1 MSPGEIQG
9 MNNLEQKLSSL
20 DFWKEKYNNINTKYY
35 KQKDK
40 YDHSVSLKDLN
51 HHFKDYKK
59 KIFKKNSKLLIF
71 LLSKIKLLNFFQPLK
86 IKLLDHNKIYKYSI
100 FDSLIEDINV
110 KECDITMHS
119 QSLSFIFKNEFG
131 FDTLTVNGCFEA
143 SHVGFTK
150 VTKTLA
156 LGNLNSIGLNLNLGL
171 IFHSNIIFLFLNTLK
186 KVKKQLKK
194 I

>member
-1 MSPGEIQG
+1 
-9 MNNLEQKLSSL
+9 MNERLNQ
-20 DFWKEKYNNINTKYY
+20 
-35 KQKDK
+35 
-40 YDHSVSLKDLN
+40 DLN
-51 HHFKDYKK
+51 FDFENYKK
-59 KIFKKNSKLLIF
+59 RIFKKNSKLLIF

-86 IKLLDHNKIYKYSI
+86 IKLLDHNKVYKYSI
-100 FDSLIEDINV
+100 FDNLIEDINV

-156 LGNLNSIGLNLNLGL
+156 LGNLNSIGLNLNFGL